1 MSRRLHATAWI
12 ALWALLVQL
21 CLPLVHPA
29 AALASGIV
37 PDGPIVCTAQGLQIQ
52 ADDGQPAAEPR
63 CPECRGLVHLG
74 FVPPV
79 PQAPA
84 LSGGFSAI
92 VFLVATAFAPAAT
105 PHSPLQARAPPE
117 LG

>member
-29 AALASGIV
+29 AALAGGIV

-63 CPECRGLVHLG
+63 CQECRGLVHLG

-79 PQAPA
+79 PQAPLLA
-84 LSGGFSAI
+84 GGFAPVVYAAAGSP
-92 VFLVATAFAPAAT
+92 AFGPAPHT
-105 PHSPLQARAPPE
+105 PLQARAPPAF
-117 LG
+117 G

>member
-29 AALASGIV
+29 AALTSGIV
-37 PDGPIVCTAQGLQIQ
+37 PDGPIVCTEHGLQVL
-52 ADDGQPAAEPR
+52 ADNGQPAAEHR
-63 CPECRGLVHLG
+63 CPECRGLIHLG
-74 FVPPV
+74 FVPP
-79 PQAPA
+79 PLQAPA
-84 LSGGFSAI
+84 LAGGFAA
-92 VFLVATAFAPAAT
+92 VVYAAPVAPAFGPALYT
-105 PHSPLQARAPPE
+105 PLQARAPPA